1 MTRPKNR
8 PQYAKAVLT
17 NLHALRE
24 RRYLG
29 DLDASDTL
37 IDFERAVSLAKLTQR
52 QAQAIKLVYG
62 EDLTQV
68 KAAEIMGVSQPNIK
82 EYTNDAV
89 EKIDDVYEMWAW
101 LSGEISPDDF
111 ADEDAEVLAC

>member
-1 MTRPKNR
+1 MKRKSV
-8 PQYAKAVLT
+8 AKAILS
-17 NLHALRE
+17 NYHALKE

-37 IDFERAVSLAKLTQR
+37 IDFERAVKLANLTQR
-52 QAQAIKLVYG
+52 QEEALRLVYG

-68 KAAEIMGVSQPNIK
+68 KAAEAMGIAHASLSEFVSLA
-82 EYTNDAV
+82 T

-101 LSGEISPDDF
+101 LSGELTPEDF
-111 ADEDAEVLAC
+111 TDENTEVVAC